1 LSTLS
6 LRALVT
12 SYLEAER
19 RRDAAAVAEHFCAD
33 GVLVDANGARH
44 AGRAA
49 VRRAYEDIYGDLSV
63 LDVHLV
69 GVFLDTDRGA
79 IEWIADA
86 VRTDGVVAH
95 LRGVSVV
102 RMQSG
107 GFTELRVYLGSD
119 P

>member
-1 LSTLS
+1 
-6 LRALVT
+6 LVA

-19 RRDAAAVAEHFCAD
+19 RRDAAAVAEHFCTD

-44 AGRAA
+44 AGRMA
-49 VRRAYEDIYGDLSV
+49 VRRVYEGIYGGLSG
-63 LDVHLV
+63 LDVQLV
-69 GVFLDTDRGA
+69 GEVLDTDRGA

-86 VRTDGVVAH
+86 VGTDGVVVH

-102 RMQSG
+102 RMHG
-107 GFTELRVYLGSD
+107 RGFAEVRVYLGSD

>member
-1 LSTLS
+1 MSSQPLH
-6 LRALVT
+6 ALVV

-44 AGRAA
+44 DGRTA
-49 VRRAYEDIYGDLSV
+49 VRRVYEGIYGGLCR
-63 LDVHLV
+63 LDVQLV
-69 GVFLDTDRGA
+69 GEFLDSDRGA

-86 VRTDGVVAH
+86 VGKDGVVVH
-95 LRGVSVV
+95 SRGVSVV
-102 RMQSG
+102 RMKG
-107 GFTELRVYLGSD
+107 RGFVELRVYLGSG